1 MLLSSILIPKSML
14 LLKNVLDEEIDI
26 ELYVIAVVTV
36 VKFRQGGA
44 GGI

>member
-1 MLLSSILIPKSML
+1 ML

-36 VKFRQGGA
+36 VKFDRVGQVKFDRKEY
-44 GGI
+44 